1 MVEAKSAKRFGAV
14 AIEKGFITR
23 DQFVEAM
30 AMQIDN
36 DLDGFESKAIGSI
49 LQAMGYMT
57 SSEVDEVLEVLGIDR
72 SPT

>member
-1 MVEAKSAKRFGAV
+1 MVEAKLVKRFGAV
-14 AIEKGFITR
+14 AIERGFITR

-36 DLDGFESKAIGSI
+36 DLEGIETKTIGSI

-57 SSEVDEVLEVLGIDR
+57 SSEVDEVLKAVR
-72 SPT
+72 THPSPA

>member
-1 MVEAKSAKRFGAV
+1 MVEGKSVKRFGAV

-36 DLDGFESKAIGSI
+36 DLEGVESKAIGSI

-57 SSEVDEVLEVLGIDR
+57 SSEVDEVLKAL
-72 SPT
+72 SPEQSPS